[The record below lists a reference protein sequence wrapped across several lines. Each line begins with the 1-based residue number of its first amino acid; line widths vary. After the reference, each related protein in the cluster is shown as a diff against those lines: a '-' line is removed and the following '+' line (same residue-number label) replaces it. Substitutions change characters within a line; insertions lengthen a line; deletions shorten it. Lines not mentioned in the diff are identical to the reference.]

1 MFPGIS
7 RHADQ
12 CSQLRARYAWKEV
25 APRQAPEPELVE
37 RLADQLLRHEE
48 PCAERFCLL
57 LLGAPATGPSPAGE
71 RIGQR
76 IDAGA
81 VSEREVT
88 ELMAGC
94 EALPC
99 EWVVGIDQYRS
110 LGSEVRARKARHRL
124 ERKQQISISDYP
136 KHVDP
141 LFRNDAEVLLEV
153 RGPQSGKLMRLLPAH
168 VSLSCPG
175 SDARTSR
182 T

>member
-25 APRQAPEPELVE
+25 AA
-37 RLADQLLRHEE
+37 
-48 PCAERFCLL
+48 
-57 LLGAPATGPSPAGE
+57 PAGE

-141 LFRNDAEVLLEV
+141 LCRNDAEVLLEV

-168 VSLSCPG
+168 VSLACPG